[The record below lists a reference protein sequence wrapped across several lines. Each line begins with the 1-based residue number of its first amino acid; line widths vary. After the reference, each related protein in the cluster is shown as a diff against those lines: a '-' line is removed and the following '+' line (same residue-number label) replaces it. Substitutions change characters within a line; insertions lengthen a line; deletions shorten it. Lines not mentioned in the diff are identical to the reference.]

1 MTSDVVRYLLIAIV
15 GMIVDLIIALIIR
28 RVFALPLPVA
38 TAIGFLSA
46 VALNY
51 VLLER
56 FLFGRTV
63 LSWTRLAKTYASAQ
77 GALIVRILVAWVLSR
92 ALHGSLQADAI
103 VLITSASIS
112 FVANFLI
119 VQLLLRYS
127 TCLDNGSNARISE
140 CKLS

>member
-56 FLFGRTV
+56 FLFGRTA

-77 GALIVRILVAWVLSR
+77 GALLVRVLVAWVLSR

-119 VQLLLRYS
+119 VRLLLR
-127 TCLDNGSNARISE
+127 
-140 CKLS
+140 